1 MYYSKTLKT
10 KEMKKLFKAG
20 GYIIGFALLAMMLFP
35 HYFLPAGVTGAF
47 ALAIFTQT
55 CAKNVAGA
63 SKVFI
68 AEKTV
73 ATAFTITSSEIS
85 AVTGTTP
92 FMRVDAIQDSVYWN
106 EVGSRIG
113 LNNWKVANEVGFDV
127 MPPSKDTNT
136 FLQALIDGSP
146 CGFFA
151 LIVDGNGKCWVI
163 GHNATDVRERPLR
176 LDGTDH
182 KTGKGLN
189 EVTGNTIPIK
199 FSNEC
204 SGLALPLD
212 STLTAAVL
220 AGTATICKWS

>member
-1 MYYSKTLKT
+1 MKSGNMKRILKYS
-10 KEMKKLFKAG
+10 
-20 GYIIGFALLAMMLFP
+20 GYLIGIVLLLAFIFP
-35 HYFLPAGVTGAF
+35 DLFLPAGITGAF

-55 CAKNVAGA
+55 CSKNVSGA
-63 SKVFI
+63 SKIFI
-68 AEKTV
+68 ADKAV
-73 ATAFTITSSEIS
+73 ATAFTITSDEIS

-106 EVGSRIG
+106 EVGSRVG

-127 MPPSKDTNT
+127 MPPAKATNT

-151 LIVDGNGKCWVI
+151 LIVDGNGKCWVV

-176 LDGTDH
+176 LDKTDR
-182 KTGKGLN
+182 KTGKGLG
-189 EVTGNTIPIK
+189 EASGNTIPVALA
-199 FSNEC
+199 NEC

-220 AGTATICKWS
+220 AGTSTICKWS

>member
-1 MYYSKTLKT
+1 M
-10 KEMKKLFKAG
+10 
-20 GYIIGFALLAMMLFP
+20 
-35 HYFLPAGVTGAF
+35 

-55 CAKNVAGA
+55 SVKNVSGA

-68 AEKTV
+68 ADKAV
-73 ATAFTITSSEIS
+73 ATAFTITSGEIS

-106 EVGSRIG
+106 ETGESVG
-113 LNNWKVANEVGFDV
+113 LNNWKVTNEIGFDV

-146 CGFFA
+146 IGFFA
-151 LIVDGNGKCWVI
+151 LIVDGNGKCWVV
-163 GHNATDVRERPLR
+163 GHNATDVRNRPLI
-176 LDGTDH
+176 LKKQDH
-182 KTGKGLN
+182 KTGKGLG
-189 EVTGNTIPIK
+189 EATGNTIPVMLG
-199 FSNEC
+199 NEC

-220 AGTATICKWS
+220 AGTSTICKWS

>member
-1 MYYSKTLKT
+1 
-10 KEMKKLFKAG
+10 MKNFIKYG
-20 GYIIGFALLAMMLFP
+20 GYIFGLILLLILLFP
-35 HYFLPAGVTGAF
+35 STFLPAGVTMGF

-55 CAKNVAGA
+55 CAKNVSGA
-63 SKVFI
+63 SKIFI
-68 AEKTV
+68 AEKSV
-73 ATAFTITSSEIS
+73 ATAFTITSGEIS

-92 FMRVDAIQDSVYWN
+92 FMRIDALQDSVYWN
-106 EVGSRIG
+106 ETPERSG
-113 LNNWKVANEVGFDV
+113 LNNIKVTNELGFRV

-151 LIVDGNGKCWVI
+151 LIVDGNGKCWVV

-176 LDGTDH
+176 LTKQEK
-182 KTGKGLN
+182 KTGLGLS
-189 EVTGNTIPIK
+189 EADGNTVLVTLG
-199 FSNEC
+199 NEC

-220 AGTATICKWS
+220 GGTSTICKWS

>member
-1 MYYSKTLKT
+1 MN
-10 KEMKKLFKAG
+10 KLWKYG
-20 GYIIGFALLAMMLFP
+20 GWILGIALLLIMIFPQML
-35 HYFLPAGVTGAF
+35 LPAGVTGAF

-55 CAKNVAGA
+55 CAKNVSGA
-63 SKVFI
+63 SKIFI
-68 AEKTV
+68 AEKSV

-92 FMRVDAIQDSVYWN
+92 FMRIDAIQDTVYWN
-106 EVGSRIG
+106 ETGEQVG
-113 LNNWKVANEVGFDV
+113 LNNWKITNELGFKV

-151 LIVDGNGKCWVI
+151 LIVDGNGKCWVV

-176 LDGTDH
+176 LKKQDH
-182 KTGKGLN
+182 KTGQGLG
-189 EVTGNTIPIK
+189 EADGNTIPITLG
-199 FSNEC
+199 NEC
-204 SGLALPLD
+204 GGLALPLD

-220 AGTATICKWS
+220 AGSSTICKWS